1 VSPTQFRE
9 PGTQGLEAFL
19 RADFSPVAQVQSVWT
34 DSPFVVEE
42 LHRSEREQILKS
54 FFEAPELQYHGPLEH
69 LDNPLIAVYTGVA
82 GAGKTQFLAQ
92 IRKASVTAKTRFML
106 IDMTGVNKFQSTVC
120 LYMVQSLLERG
131 CERET
136 QLQAV
141 LARLCEISH
150 SLKSQDAG
158 WKYLNAAA
166 ARDFDA
172 LAESVVDGL
181 RAQVQGPPGFL
192 AVNNRKHVLRAL
204 MTLCLLQDERA
215 DAAFS
220 WLQGAEL
227 ERLDAVRLRLPR
239 VEPLDIIKSIS
250 WLSGFHGRT
259 ILAFDQLD
267 VIVNQ
272 FETASRGG
280 DSETAA
286 AAKAVIL
293 EITGG
298 LAGLWEQLYRTQI
311 LVSCLEQTWSVLK
324 NNIMPGI
331 MSRFVPEPVHLGEIP
346 NTKIAQRIVALR
358 LQQAYGDFNP
368 PYPTYPFRNDFFE
381 GGTTPRTLLQRCGLH
396 QQECKRHSKIS
407 EIGHREDIV
416 VSSPPTPPQD
426 HLSEEFLHLCGVTNV
441 DSLLQD
447 ADAAEEELGEL
458 LVSVCE
464 LLLLEDPPPEN
475 IQAKFGLERER
486 SKKARTALHSR
497 LCLIMLNEND
507 REELFCFRAIQRM
520 HANAFQSRLKAA
532 ITDSGINLE
541 LPFRRLVIL
550 RTQPIPSGTKTSEL
564 LAELKRNRGRILS
577 IEPSELQVI
586 QALIAMKKKLDP
598 DFQSWL
604 TAKRPLA
611 GLSFIQGAFRDY
623 FSLIRPPEGE
633 RVPRKVLKP
642 ASRDGGSK
650 ELKPSTVTATPGNIL
665 MGRAIGSL
673 DQRMVEL
680 PLSALTRHVLI
691 RAGSGGGKTVLLKRL
706 VEAAAIEGVPSIVLD
721 PGNDLAF
728 LGDPWPS
735 PPAGWLPDDPARS
748 RHYQQSTNVTVW
760 TPGRM
765 SGRPLAFSP
774 LPAFSDVQDDPDEFE
789 AAVQMAAGSLYD
801 PTGASKGTSAKI
813 KEGLLAE
820 AIRYFARR
828 GGKTLTDLVAFLR
841 ELPSEA
847 QAGIAKAGKVASDMA
862 DTLQGSLLRS
872 RTLLPDSG
880 GADLA
885 QFLGLG
891 TAKTQISVISL
902 SGLSEANDERLM
914 FVNQLAVALFTWI
927 RKHPA
932 AEAGRVRGLL
942 VVDEAR
948 DFIPSVRSTPC
959 KDSLMR
965 LAAQARKY
973 GFGLLLATQNPTDI
987 DHKAAGQCATQ
998 FFGRAA
1004 SPNVV
1009 DALREAIE
1017 ERGGQAK
1024 DLTQMEKGQF
1034 YFWSAESQKN
1044 PVKIQ
1049 VPICLSHH
1057 PDGQTLSESEIL
1069 KRARKDQ
1076 SIAAGQPLV

>member
-1 VSPTQFRE
+1 VSPTQLRE
-9 PGTQGLEAFL
+9 PGTQGLEAFSS
-19 RADFSPVAQVQSVWT
+19 ADFSPVAQVQSVWT

-92 IRKASVTAKTRFML
+92 IRKASVTATTRFML
-106 IDMTGVNKFQSTVC
+106 VDMTGVNKFQSTVC

-131 CERET
+131 CGRET

-158 WKYLNAAA
+158 WKYLNNAS

-204 MTLCLLQDERA
+204 MMLCFLQDERS

-220 WLQGAEL
+220 WLQGVEL
-227 ERLDAVRLRLPR
+227 ERQDAESLRLPR
-239 VEPLDIIKSIS
+239 VQPLDIIKSIS
-250 WLSGFHGRT
+250 WLTGFHGRT

-272 FETASRGG
+272 FDTASRGG

-311 LVSCLEQTWSVLK
+311 LVSCLEQTWSVLR

-331 MSRFVPEPVHLGEIP
+331 MSRFVPDPVHLGEIP
-346 NTKIAQRIVALR
+346 NTKIAEQIVTLR
-358 LQQAYGDFNP
+358 LRQAYGDFNR
-368 PYPTYPFRNDFFE
+368 PYPTYPFRDDFFE
-381 GGTTPRTLLQRCGLH
+381 PGTTPRTLLQRCALH
-396 QQECKRHSKIS
+396 QQECKRRGKMS
-407 EIGHREDIV
+407 EIGRRGDNV
-416 VSSPPTPPQD
+416 VSSPPPPPTD
-426 HLSEEFLHLCGVTNV
+426 HLSEELIQICSVTNV

-447 ADAAEEELGEL
+447 ADSAEEELGEL
-458 LVSVCE
+458 LVSACE
-464 LLLLEDPPPEN
+464 LLLLQDPPPEN
-475 IQAKFGLERER
+475 IQAKLGLERER

-497 LCLIMLNEND
+497 LCLIMLNESD

-541 LPFRRLVIL
+541 LPFRRLVIV
-550 RTQPIPSGTKTSEL
+550 RTQPVPTGAKTTEL
-564 LAELKRNRGRILS
+564 LVELKKNRGQILS
-577 IEPSELQVI
+577 IEASELRTI
-586 QALIAMKKKLDP
+586 QALITIKKKLDP

-604 TAKRPLA
+604 SARRPLA
-611 GLSFIQGAFRDY
+611 GLSFIQSAFRDY
-623 FSLIRPPEGE
+623 FSLIRPLTDEH
-633 RVPRKVLKP
+633 VPRQVPKL
-642 ASRDGGSK
+642 ARLDGGSK
-650 ELKPSTVTATPGNIL
+650 EPKRPTVAAKPSIL
-665 MGRAIGSL
+665 IGRPVGPL

-680 PLSALTRHVLI
+680 PISALTRHVLI

-728 LGDPWPS
+728 LGDQWPS
-735 PPAGWLPDDPARS
+735 PPDAWLPDDPARS
-748 RHYQQSTNVTVW
+748 RRYQQSTNVTVW

-774 LPAFSDVQDDPDEFE
+774 LPAFSEVAEDPDEFE
-789 AAVQMAAGSLYD
+789 AAVQMAAASLYG

-828 GGKTLTDLVAFLR
+828 GGKTLTELVAFLR
-841 ELPSEA
+841 DLPVEA
-847 QAGIAKAGKVASDMA
+847 QAGIAKAGKLASDMA
-862 DTLQGSLLRS
+862 DTLQGSLLGS
-872 RTLLPDSG
+872 RTLLPDSH

-885 QFLGLG
+885 QLLGLEL
-891 TAKTQISVISL
+891 ARTQISVISL
-902 SGLSEANDERLM
+902 AGLSEANDERLM

-942 VVDEAR
+942 VVDEAK

-973 GFGLLLATQNPTDI
+973 GFGLLMATQNPTDI

-1017 ERGGQAK
+1017 ERGGQAR

-1069 KRARKDQ
+1069 IRARKDQ
-1076 SIAAGQPLV
+1076 SIAAKQS